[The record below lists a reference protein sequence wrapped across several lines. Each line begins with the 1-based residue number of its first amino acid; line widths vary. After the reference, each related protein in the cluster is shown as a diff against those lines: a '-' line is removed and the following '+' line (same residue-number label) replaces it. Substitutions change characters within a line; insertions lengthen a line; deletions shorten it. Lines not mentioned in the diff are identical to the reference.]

1 MCVLLVEDEAA
12 IREMVAEELRDAGF
26 EVVTAADGGQAIDII
41 AAPPTAFT
49 LLVTDMH
56 MPGPADGVDVVRRLR
71 QDFSTVPVIFTTG
84 RPDALARLKR
94 LKAGEFVL
102 PKPYTIGRLV
112 ALARQLTGKAI

>member
-1 MCVLLVEDEAA
+1 MGTRPWRSSR
-12 IREMVAEELRDAGF
+12 IRRPF
-26 EVVTAADGGQAIDII
+26 
-41 AAPPTAFT
+41 FT

-56 MPGPADGVDVVRRLR
+56 MPGAADGIDVVRRLR
-71 QDFSTVPVIFTTG
+71 QDFATVPVIFTTG

-112 ALARQLTGKAI
+112 ALARQLTGKAV